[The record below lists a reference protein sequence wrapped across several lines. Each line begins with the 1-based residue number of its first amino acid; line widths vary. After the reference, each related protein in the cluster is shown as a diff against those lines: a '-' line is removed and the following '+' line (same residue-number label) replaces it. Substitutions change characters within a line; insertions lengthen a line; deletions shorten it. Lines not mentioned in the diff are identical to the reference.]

1 MEAFFDFERLQ
12 NDDMVRLLFVG
23 IRRQNDLLIIIVSQI
38 LIRKLLWLLINNEYF
53 VINVSKMEF

>member
-38 LIRKLLWLLINNEYF
+38 LIRKLLWLLTNYEYF
-53 VINVSKMEF
+53 VINIS